1 MTVIK
6 PWDMIL
12 VFFYLFFFALA
23 ATYDWVSGN
32 CTNISLSWGLTYFAN
47 DDIILSMPRTDDLE
61 LVLRYWN
68 FVSYSVCFLCSKLKV
83 NRGATDIWGQCVEY
97 YIIWSPSYYWYFV
110 YLGYMP
116 CTGHWFCVLIY
127 ADCLR
132 LRLWVLYVGPNSS
145 RTVNTCAC
153 HHVLFSARDLIF
165 FFLLLFWDI
174 ITTLC

>member
-12 VFFYLFFFALA
+12 VFFYLFLFALA

-132 LRLWVLYVGPNSS
+132 LRLWVMHTLLILNWPDIVP
-145 RTVNTCAC
+145 T
-153 HHVLFSARDLIF
+153 FSESKIGTW
-165 FFLLLFWDI
+165 FLNFWWPQ
-174 ITTLC
+174 L

>member
-1 MTVIK
+1 MAAICFLC
-6 PWDMIL
+6 IL
-12 VFFYLFFFALA
+12 YDSHDCQQTMGHDLSFLLSIFFALA

-83 NRGATDIWGQCVEY
+83 NRGATNIWGQCVEY

-110 YLGYMP
+110 YVGYMP
-116 CTGHWFCVLIY
+116 CT
-127 ADCLR
+127 
-132 LRLWVLYVGPNSS
+132 
-145 RTVNTCAC
+145 
-153 HHVLFSARDLIF
+153 RDLF
-165 FFLLLFWDI
+165 FSSYYYFEISSLLCASI
-174 ITTLC
+174 